1 MGHRELR
8 RVPLDFHWP
17 LNTVWGG
24 YRDPFYTQSEKCD
37 ACDGTGE
44 SPEYKRLGDEW
55 YGYASFDPA
64 AYGATPITVDHPS
77 IVRLAE
83 RNYPSGSPGIVRAEA
98 RRLHDHMRGQW
109 SHHLIQADVDALI
122 EAGRLMD
129 FTHTPRTPEQVAI
142 VKAKIAAGGNSWLP
156 KPNGYTPT
164 ADEVN
169 AWSIGGMGHDSINRW
184 VCVKAR
190 AKREGIT
197 SQHCPRCVEG
207 RIWPS
212 EKIRKQSARWK
223 ATKPP
228 TGEGFQLWETCS
240 EGSPVSPVFATLDD
254 LCGYAAAHCTTFA
267 SHKASAEQWRAM
279 LDEGYVRH
287 VEKFGN
293 VTVVC

>member
-24 YRDPFYTQSEKCD
+24 YRNPFYTQSEKCD

-55 YGYASFDPA
+55 YGYADFDPV

-164 ADEVN
+164 ADEVKRIN
-169 AWSIGGMGHDSINRW
+169 QSLEAMERGM
-184 VCVKAR
+184 
-190 AKREGIT
+190 T
-197 SQHCPRCVEG
+197 
-207 RIWPS
+207 PS
-212 EKIRKQSARWK
+212 PA
-223 ATKPP
+223 
-228 TGEGFQLWETCS
+228 
-240 EGSPVSPVFATLDD
+240 
-254 LCGYAAAHCTTFA
+254 
-267 SHKASAEQWRAM
+267 ASAPAI
-279 LDEGYVRH
+279 LSCSTASGTS
-287 VEKFGN
+287 FGSALS
-293 VTVVC
+293 TE